1 MNQRFTDILDVI
13 LLGIAVP
20 AGLASMQEIDL
31 ALAILLKVVSIIS
44 FGTII
49 IINWGKIKK
58 IFK

>member
-1 MNQRFTDILDVI
+1 MSHRLTEVLDVI

-20 AGLASMQEIDL
+20 TGLASMQEIDL

-44 FGTII
+44 FTTII
-49 IINWGKIKK
+49 VINWDKIKK